1 MAWGR
6 FLLFCVPQS
15 VKTKETNP
23 VDRGPALHVNRLLVR
38 NGSHSYTN
46 IGAIS
51 VKKVRLSLTQFA
63 NRFFI
68 FILFI
73 VQVKVAL
80 LLHWYFVKEN

>member
-6 FLLFCVPQS
+6 ILLFCVPQS
-15 VKTKETNP
+15 VKKKETNP
-23 VDRGPALHVNRLLVR
+23 LDRGPALHVNRPLVR

-51 VKKVRLSLTQFA
+51 VQKVRLSLTQFA

-73 VQVKVAL
+73 VQVEVAL